1 MVGPTHLHLL
11 AYESACELPLMH
23 RCRWFLHLSVCK
35 VLLGFFF
42 FSFSVKLFEGI
53 GLTVLGRTEF
63 NLFLSNQIMGKMP
76 GKWLPNSWHCSEIT
90 ELGEFVR

>member
-1 MVGPTHLHLL
+1 MVGPIHIHSLVYGLYLT
-11 AYESACELPLMH
+11 
-23 RCRWFLHLSVCK
+23 
-35 VLLGFFF
+35 VLLNAQVQVISSSKSLQGCFFLF
-42 FSFSVKLFEGI
+42 FSFPVKLFEGI

>member
-1 MVGPTHLHLL
+1 MVGPTHLHCL
-11 AYESACELPLMH
+11 AYAMCL
-23 RCRWFLHLSVCK
+23 W
-35 VLLGFFF
+35 VLLNAQVQVISSSNCLQGFFFF
-42 FSFSVKLFEGI
+42 FSFPVKLFEGI
-53 GLTVLGRTEF
+53 GLTILGRTEF

>member
-1 MVGPTHLHLL
+1 MVSSSKCLQGFVG
-11 AYESACELPLMH
+11 
-23 RCRWFLHLSVCK
+23 FL
-35 VLLGFFF
+35 F
-42 FSFSVKLFEGI
+42 FSVKLFEGI

>member
-1 MVGPTHLHLL
+1 MISSSKSLQGWL
-11 AYESACELPLMH
+11 
-23 RCRWFLHLSVCK
+23 
-35 VLLGFFF
+35 FF
-42 FSFSVKLFEGI
+42 FSFSFPVKLFEGI
-53 GLTVLGRTEF
+53 GLTVLDQTKF